1 MILSVPHWLRAI
13 LNYLYL
19 SYWVSFPYSQFSNLD
34 ADPIANLT
42 LSSKHPPS
50 STSSTD
56 IVLLLFYGVFGP
68 VFISA
73 ILPAVPFKLPC
84 NCSRCLFSPPIHLT
98 ISKSIVPSRFFLGLC
113 AKNLLVTIYLVYFQM
128 IGCILHYNVCTW
140 VFIKVLTS
148 FLYFSWIVCQ
158 ESIGH
163 HLFGPFPD
171 VVRLYF
177 AL

>member
-1 MILSVPHWLRAI
+1 
-13 LNYLYL
+13 
-19 SYWVSFPYSQFSNLD
+19 
-34 ADPIANLT
+34 
-42 LSSKHPPS
+42 
-50 STSSTD
+50 
-56 IVLLLFYGVFGP
+56 VLLLIYGGFGP

-73 ILPAVPFKLPC
+73 ILPAVAFKLPC
-84 NCSRCLFSPPIHLT
+84 NCSRRLFNQPIHLT
-98 ISKSIVPSRFFLGLC
+98 ISETIVSGRFFLGLC

-128 IGCILHYNVCTW
+128 LLGCILHYNVCTW
-140 VFIKVLTS
+140 VFIKVSHLF

-163 HLFGPFPD
+163 HLFGPFLD